1 MNLWNLWIQY
11 IEYLCDLFY
20 EKKFWKLTLHI
31 LLILFC
37 LFSFTMVVSGILY
50 LLTANWEAIT
60 TVAGCIVI
68 VALFVLGFFP
78 KKKAVPTLPESTQ
91 ASYDP
96 VFLNSTYNLLRTNMV
111 SVIAETAD
119 MLHLRIPST
128 PRQI

>member
-78 KKKAVPTLPESTQ
+78 RPFQVLCKFKKL
-91 ASYDP
+91 
-96 VFLNSTYNLLRTNMV
+96 
-111 SVIAETAD
+111 I
-119 MLHLRIPST
+119 
-128 PRQI
+128 

>member
-96 VFLNSTYNLLRTNMV
+96 VFEQHIQLVENEHGFCNCGNSGYA
-111 SVIAETAD
+111 SSAYPFYSQPD
-119 MLHLRIPST
+119 
-128 PRQI
+128 